1 MQNWAEHS
9 KLGFVSLLGVTV
21 TLTQINIVIQLGIGL
36 ASLAYA
42 VIKVMHAYRDYKR
55 KKDEN

>member
-1 MQNWAEHS
+1 MNSWVDHS
-9 KLGFVSLLGVTV
+9 KVMVVSLLGVTV

-42 VIKVMHAYRDYKR
+42 LIKVMHAYRDYKR

>member
-1 MQNWAEHS
+1 MNSWVDHS
-9 KLGFVSLLGVTV
+9 KVMVVSLLGVTV

>member
-21 TLTQINIVIQLGIGL
+21 TLTQINIVLQVGIGL

>member
-21 TLTQINIVIQLGIGL
+21 TLTQINIAVQLGIGL

>member
-1 MQNWAEHS
+1 MNSWVDHS
-9 KLGFVSLLGVTV
+9 KVMVVSLLGVTV
-21 TLTQINIVIQLGIGL
+21 TLTQINIVIQFGIGL

-42 VIKVMHAYRDYKR
+42 LIKVMHAYRDYKR

>member
-9 KLGFVSLLGVTV
+9 KLGVVSLLGVTV

>member
-1 MQNWAEHS
+1 MTNWGEHS
-9 KLGFVSLLGVTV
+9 KLGLVSLLGVTV